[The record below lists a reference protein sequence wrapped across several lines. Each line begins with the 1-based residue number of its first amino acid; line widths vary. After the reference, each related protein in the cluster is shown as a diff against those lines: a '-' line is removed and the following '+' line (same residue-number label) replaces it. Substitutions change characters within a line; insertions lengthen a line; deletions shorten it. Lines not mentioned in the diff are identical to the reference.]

1 MTRKILFVL
10 LLIGFS
16 TSALIAQN
24 NAVTMLDKALSGV
37 VTVAVYERG
46 TTKKTLGF
54 RGNASDIAY
63 QKVLD
68 ISKAQGSGSGFVV
81 QYGGKFYVITNAH
94 VVEQA
99 TDKEGSLYVYSI
111 SQKEYK
117 VKILG
122 GDTFYDIAVLEFI
135 DNPGSEMTPLKFR
148 KSEARIGE
156 QVYAIG
162 NPLGDY
168 PYTVTEGIISA
179 KNRVRGGLTGKFG
192 FLQTTATVIWG
203 NSGGP
208 LVDMNGDVVGINS
221 QIAFAEKNNTQIW
234 QPQINFALEGTLSD
248 KLVNDV
254 LTNNGLVKRA
264 FLGVEISRQ
273 KLNPNAQQQ
282 QRNPYNRYQ
291 KPPGG
296 ELENGWGNPYEKQR
310 EEPEI
315 NPNPVISGVLAEGPA
330 YDKLSAYIG
339 YTVKEINNTEIRN
352 TEEALG
358 VLEKVKPGET
368 VVFDLERN
376 GNRAKVSVTSRT
388 LNASTAALIGKHVA
402 RQWGADLTQQNEN
415 VYFNIK
421 DKNTYSNY
429 QKNAT
434 EVINFLDQNGS
445 AASSSMLFNQD
456 WQIVGAGIVT
466 QGTQIVF
473 KTKDMADL
481 GAALKLAG
489 TTGIIDLLLFRR
501 YGDPN
506 DDRSYIR
513 KRFVFSGE
521 DSIYKETVWY

>member
-1 MTRKILFVL
+1 MTKKILL
-10 LLIGFS
+10 LATIVCAAFQGLWAQS
-16 TSALIAQN
+16 SAVN
-24 NAVTMLDKALSGV
+24 MLDRALSGV

-81 QYGGKFYVITNAH
+81 QYGGKYYVITNAH

-135 DNPGSEMTPLKFR
+135 DAPGSEMTALKFR
-148 KSEARIGE
+148 KTEARIGE

-208 LVDMNGDVVGINS
+208 LVDGNGDVVGINS

-264 FLGVEISRQ
+264 FLGIEISRQ

-282 QRNPYNRYQ
+282 RTPYNRYQ
-291 KPPGG
+291 KEQEG
-296 ELENGWGNPYEKQR
+296 ELNNGWGNPYQKQR
-310 EEPEI
+310 EQPEV

-330 YDKLSAYIG
+330 NDKLSPYIG
-339 YTVKEINNTEIRN
+339 YTVKKINNVDIRN

-358 VLEKVKPGET
+358 ALEKVKPGET
-368 VVFDLERN
+368 VTFELERN
-376 GNRAKVSVTSRT
+376 GNKVNVSVTSRT
-388 LNASTAALIGKHVA
+388 LNASTSALIGKYVA
-402 RQWGADLTQQNEN
+402 RQWGADLSQNNDN
-415 VYFNIK
+415 VFFSIK
-421 DKNTYSNY
+421 NKNAYSSY

-434 EVINFLDQNGS
+434 ELINYLDQNGT
-445 AASSSMLFNQD
+445 AASSDMLFNQD

-466 QGTQIVF
+466 QNAQVVF

-489 TTGIIDLLLFRR
+489 TTGVVDLLLFRR

-521 DSIYKETVWY
+521 DSIFKETVWY